1 MVLTDCG
8 MFLSNISIRVFIDL
22 PRIDKYYMLI
32 RRFTNAT
39 FRLFIREKW
48 DKDVCLEYNRII
60 SNEGGPL
67 W

>member
-8 MFLSNISIRVFIDL
+8 MFSSNISIRVFIDL
-22 PRIDKYYMLI
+22 RRIDKYYMLI

>member
-1 MVLTDCG
+1 ML
-8 MFLSNISIRVFIDL
+8 FRSVFIDL

-48 DKDVCLEYNRII
+48 DKDVCLEYNRMI